1 MPFAETIIYD
11 DPDDLTGSG
20 NRFYAVVG
28 HNAAGAG
35 APASSGGDLQLRLA
49 AR

>member
-1 MPFAETIIYD
+1 MPFTDPIIY
-11 DPDDLTGSG
+11 DDLTGSG

-35 APASSGGDLQLRLA
+35 APASRVGIFNFDLQPGE
-49 AR
+49 

>member
-1 MPFAETIIYD
+1 MPFAGTIIYD

-20 NRFYAVVG
+20 NQFYAVVG
-28 HNAAGAG
+28 HNAAGVE
-35 APASSGGDLQLRLA
+35 APASRVASLQLRLA